1 MNDPKLSMARLA
13 LSQLNR
19 KDRLALAR
27 ELGLMADEQKTFSPI
42 EARLLRRGEVARRL
56 AVSVRTV
63 DNWAQQGLLTK
74 RILPGR
80 RRACGF
86 PSSEIDQLI
95 LQGITR
101 G

>member
-19 KDRLALAR
+19 KDRLTLAR
-27 ELGLMADEQKTFSPI
+27 ELGLLPDEQKISLPA
-42 EARLLRRGEVARRL
+42 EARLLRRREVARRL

-63 DNWAQQGLLTK
+63 DNWAQQGLITK
-74 RILPGR
+74 RVLPGR

-86 PSSEIDQLI
+86 PSLEIEQLI
-95 LQGITR
+95 LQGVPH